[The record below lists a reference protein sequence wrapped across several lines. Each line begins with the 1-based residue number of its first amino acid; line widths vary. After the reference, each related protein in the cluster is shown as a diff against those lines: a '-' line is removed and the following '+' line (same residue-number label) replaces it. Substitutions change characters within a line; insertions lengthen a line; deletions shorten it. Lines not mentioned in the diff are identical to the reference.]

1 MSDNTTSDT
10 RLLPAKMEDYVY
22 QPLADGYIRL
32 VEVLSD
38 TIDAPLRC
46 KIFQC
51 SLNDAPSLNYEALS
65 YVWGPQEPLFDLLC
79 GEAKPRVLRI
89 GPNLSDALL
98 HLRFHPSI
106 NTNPRRLWIDR
117 ICINQDDIEERAS
130 QVQLM
135 HAIYRR
141 CRQGLVWLG
150 MDEPNTEEAF
160 ECARFIHKNAFG
172 KETPRTVLAQYRS
185 PAVSSAQLRNA
196 LKSLAKLTYRP
207 WFERA
212 WTFQEVILPST
223 VLMVCGKSSM
233 ALECLEACWIPA
245 RCQANA
251 FFSEGAEVIFTTRT
265 AEDTFSENLGRLPAY
280 YLEYLLTFRREAK
293 MLDPR
298 DYIFSLLGLFSPSVS
313 LSLSPSYSISVRDLF
328 TAVAKHIIREGGG
341 IRILCSVESPKHV
354 DGEAFPSWVPDWRAS
369 SESLQNVL
377 HNSNLNSPYRA
388 TRESVLDYDPSSNG
402 NELHLYGIP
411 IGAVD
416 QAGRYKDVHSISE
429 FNLGSRY
436 DRTKQPITTALRQAQ
451 TLDYTN
457 VVYQMIGVK
466 HPARNRLADF
476 FDIPLKARVRRR
488 KCKQCPIA
496 HTMPI
501 LSMEK
506 AEQNPALHE
515 IVQGCSENMRSLA
528 FFTTD
533 SRYIGF
539 GPNRTAAGDQVFLL
553 IGSNVPFILRPAGEK
568 FELVGACYAH
578 GIMYGEGLSENVYI
592 NNQFYPGSV
601 QGGTWDFSKGKVP
614 PAEWR
619 TIEENSDNSHI
630 GGFVCDGL
638 APTTSNIMNEEL
650 KGLKTR
656 KYWLYEE
663 GRNPVLINTKR
674 VVIK

>member
-1 MSDNTTSDT
+1 
-10 RLLPAKMEDYVY
+10 MEDYVY

-65 YVWGPQEPLFDLLC
+65 YVWGPQEPLYDLLC

-89 GPNLSDALL
+89 GPNLHDALL

-172 KETPRTVLAQYRS
+172 KETPRTILAQYRS

-233 ALECLEACWIPA
+233 ALECLEVAWNPA
-245 RCQANA
+245 FCQTRVSVNGQARL
-251 FFSEGAEVIFTTRT
+251 IFATRNID
-265 AEDTFSENLGRLPAY
+265 DTFLEDGGRLPADD
-280 YLEYLLTFRREAK
+280 LERLLSFRREAK
-293 MLDPR
+293 MSDPR
-298 DYIFSLLGLFSPSVS
+298 DYVFSLLGLFSPSVS
-313 LSLSPSYSISVRDLF
+313 RSLSPSYSTSVKDLF
-328 TAVAKHIIREGGG
+328 TAAAKHIIRASGEL
-341 IRILCSVESPKHV
+341 RILCSVESPKHV

-369 SESLQNVL
+369 SENLQNVL
-377 HNSNLNSPYRA
+377 RNRRPGSPMRA

-402 NELHLYGIP
+402 NELYLYGIP

-416 QAGRYKDVHSISE
+416 QAGDFNGFHSISD

-436 DRTKQPITTALRQAQ
+436 DHTNQPITAALRQAQ
-451 TLDYTN
+451 ILDVDVAYER
-457 VVYQMIGVK
+457 IGVK
-466 HPARNRLADF
+466 HPDRRWLAEF
-476 FDIPLKARVRRR
+476 FDIPMKSRIRRR
-488 KCKQCPIA
+488 KCNQCPTV

-501 LSMEK
+501 LSMRK
-506 AEQNPALHE
+506 AKQNPYLARM
-515 IVQGCSENMRSLA
+515 IRDCSENVRSRA

-533 SRYIGF
+533 SRYFGF
-539 GPNRTAAGDQVFLL
+539 GPNCTAAGDQIFLL
-553 IGSNVPFILRPAGEK
+553 IGSDVPFILRPAGEK
-568 FELVGACYAH
+568 FELISACYVH
-578 GIMYGEGLSENVYI
+578 GIMYGEGLCKNFYI

-601 QGGTWDFSKGKVP
+601 PRGTWNFFGDKVP
-614 PAEWR
+614 TAEWR
-619 TIEENSDNSHI
+619 TIEENSDNSQS
-630 GGFVCDGL
+630 GGSVCHEL
-638 APTTSNIMNEEL
+638 APTTWDTTSEDL
-650 KGLKTR
+650 KDSKTR
-656 KYWLYEE
+656 RYLLCED
-663 GRNPVLINTKR
+663 GRSPVIINTKR

>member
-1 MSDNTTSDT
+1 
-10 RLLPAKMEDYVY
+10 MEDYVY

-38 TIDAPLRC
+38 TIEAPLQCR
-46 KIFQC
+46 IFPC
-51 SLNDAPSLNYEALS
+51 RLEDAPSLNYEALS
-65 YVWGPQEPLFDLLC
+65 YVWGPQEPLYDLLC
-79 GEAKPRVLRI
+79 RDVKLRFKPRVLRI
-89 GPNLSDALL
+89 GPNLHDALL
-98 HLRFHPSI
+98 HLRFHPSV
-106 NTNPRRLWIDR
+106 NTNPRVLWVDR

-141 CRQGLVWLG
+141 CRQALVWLG
-150 MDEPNTEEAF
+150 MEDSNTEEAF
-160 ECARFIHKNAFG
+160 ECARFIHKNGFVE
-172 KETPRTVLAQYRS
+172 ETPWESLALFRS
-185 PAVSSAQLRNA
+185 PAVSFAHLSNIL
-196 LKSLAKLTYRP
+196 SVLAELTYRP
-207 WFERA
+207 WFDRA
-212 WTFQEVILPST
+212 WTFQEVILPCT
-223 VLMVCGKSSM
+223 VLLVCGKISM
-233 ALECLEACWIPA
+233 ALECLDASRLPA
-245 RCQANA
+245 SRHGSAW
-251 FFSEGAEVIFTTRT
+251 FSGQSDLIYATRKI
-265 AEDTFSENLGRLPAY
+265 EDTFLEDLGRLPADD
-280 YLEYLLTFRREAK
+280 LGYLLIFRREAK
-293 MLDPR
+293 MSDPR

-313 LSLSPSYSISVRDLF
+313 LSLSPNYSISVKDLF
-328 TAVAKHIIREGGG
+328 TAVAKHIIRASGEM
-341 IRILCSVESPKHV
+341 RILCSVESPKHV

-377 HNSNLNSPYRA
+377 HDSNLNSPYRA
-388 TRESVLDYDPSSNG
+388 TRDSVLDYDPSSNG

-436 DRTKQPITTALRQAQ
+436 DRTKQPITAALRQAQ

-515 IVQGCSENMRSLA
+515 IVQGCSENMRSRA

-630 GGFVCDGL
+630 GGFVCHEL

-656 KYWLYEE
+656 KYWLCEE

>member
-1 MSDNTTSDT
+1 
-10 RLLPAKMEDYVY
+10 MEDYVY

-46 KIFQC
+46 KILQC

-65 YVWGPQEPLFDLLC
+65 YVWGPQEPLYDLLC
-79 GEAKPRVLRI
+79 GEVKPRVLRI
-89 GPNLSDALL
+89 GPNLRDALL

-135 HAIYRR
+135 HAVYRR

-160 ECARFIHKNAFG
+160 ECARFIRKNEFALSG
-172 KETPRTVLAQYRS
+172 DTPWERLALFRS
-185 PAVSSAQLRNA
+185 PAVSWADLISSLRV
-196 LKSLAKLTYRP
+196 LSELTYRP

-212 WTFQEVILPST
+212 WTFQEAILPST
-223 VLMVCGKSSM
+223 VFLICGKSSM
-233 ALECLEACWIPA
+233 PLECLEACWIPA
-245 RCQANA
+245 RRQANA
-251 FFSEGAEVIFTTRT
+251 FFSEGAKVIYTTRI

-328 TAVAKHIIREGGG
+328 TAAAKHIIRESGG
-341 IRILCSVESPKHV
+341 IRILCSVESPKFV

-369 SESLQNVL
+369 RESVL
-377 HNSNLNSPYRA
+377 NISRDGNPMSPYRA
-388 TRESVLDYDPSSNG
+388 TRKSFLDYDPSSNG
-402 NELHLYGIP
+402 DELHLYGISV
-411 IGAVD
+411 GAVHK
-416 QAGRYKDVHSISE
+416 AGRYNDFHSISD

-436 DRTKQPITTALRQAQ
+436 DHTKQPITAALRQAQ
-451 TLDYTN
+451 TLDYTD

-466 HPARNRLADF
+466 HPARRSLADF
-476 FDIPLKARVRRR
+476 FDIPMKSRIHRR

-506 AEQNPALHE
+506 ANQTPELAE
-515 IVQGCSENMRSLA
+515 IVRKCSLNMMSRA

-533 SRYIGF
+533 SGHFGF
-539 GPNRTAAGDQVFLL
+539 GPNNTAAGDQIFLL
-553 IGSNVPFILRPAGEK
+553 IGSDIPFILRPVGEK
-568 FELVGACYAH
+568 FELVGACYVH
-578 GIMYGEGLSENVYI
+578 GIMYGEGLCENAYI

-601 QGGTWDFSKGKVP
+601 PRDTWDFSDVKVP
-614 PAEWR
+614 TAEWR
-619 TIEENSDNSHI
+619 TLEEGSDNSHT
-630 GGFVCDGL
+630 DGSVYHEL
-638 APTTSNIMNEEL
+638 APTTWNIDNKEL
-650 KGLKTR
+650 KDLRTR
-656 KYWLYEE
+656 RYFLCEE
-663 GRNPVLINTKR
+663 GRSPSLIDTRR